1 MNRISDFIPLARP
14 EVTDQEIEAVTEV
27 IRSGWWTTG
36 PLVGRFEDEV
46 SAYLGER
53 VYAVALN
60 SCTAGLYLAL
70 KALGIGAGDEV
81 IVPTWTFAATAGV
94 VQWAG
99 AEPILCDVRSDT
111 LNIDIEK
118 AKSLVTSKTK
128 AVIPVHMA
136 GYPCDMDPL
145 FAMAKIHDLH
155 VIEDAAHAMGSC
167 YYGKKIGSF
176 GQAAVFSFYVTKNV
190 ACGEGGMLV
199 TSDKVLAETVRRLS
213 YFGIEKMAYRRHP
226 GKGSW
231 YYEIVEPGYK
241 FNMDSIHASLGLAQL
256 ERLDQMNARRREIAA
271 LYRKR
276 LVNVDFFEDQAE
288 HFHCY
293 HLFQIK
299 LPDGVNRDSVIR
311 ALGEH
316 NIGSG
321 VHYIPLHL
329 HPCYSK
335 TFPEAAFPAAST
347 LHRRTL
353 SLPLYPSLKE
363 DQVLA
368 ICEIMNHITGN

>member
-1 MNRISDFIPLARP
+1 MDRISDFIPLARP
-14 EVTDQEIEAVTEV
+14 EVIDREIEAVTEV

-36 PLVGRFEDEV
+36 PMVGRFEDEV
-46 SAYLGER
+46 CDYIGEGLF
-53 VYAVALN
+53 AVGLN
-60 SCTAGLYLAL
+60 SCTAGLYLSL
-70 KALGIGAGDEV
+70 KALGIGPGDEV
-81 IVPTWTFAATAGV
+81 IVPTWTFAATVGV

-99 AEPILCDVRSDT
+99 ADPVLCDVRPDT

-145 FAMAKIHDLH
+145 LAMARVCDLH

-176 GQAAVFSFYVTKNV
+176 GQAAVFSFYVTKNI

-199 TSDKVLAETVRRLS
+199 TSDKALAERVRRLS
-213 YFGIEKMAYRRHP
+213 YFGIDKTAYRQYP
-226 GKGSW
+226 DKDPW

-241 FNMDSIHASLGLAQL
+241 FNMDSIHAALGLAQL

-271 LYRKR
+271 LYRNC
-276 LVNVDFFEDQAE
+276 LTNVEFLEDRPE

-299 LPDGVNRDSVIR
+299 LPDGLNRDWVIR
-311 ALGEH
+311 KLGEH

-329 HPCYSK
+329 HPCYLETYS
-335 TFPEAAFPAAST
+335 EDAFPAAST
-347 LHRRTL
+347 LHHRTL
-353 SLPLYPSLKE
+353 SLPLYPSLKT

-368 ICEIMNHITGN
+368 ICEIMNHLTG